1 MFGDLPAYG
10 FYLRHLKGIVMDDLR
25 LSFNS
30 PDNRP
35 ALLLDDV
42 SGGRIDSMEAS
53 NENGIPSIIIMNSR
67 DVNVDGRKAV
77 NGETVKIK

>member
-1 MFGDLPAYG
+1 
-10 FYLRHLKGIVMDDLR
+10 
-25 LSFNS
+25 
-30 PDNRP
+30 
-35 ALLLDDV
+35 
-42 SGGRIDSMEAS
+42 MEAS